1 MRDILWISPM
11 LDYLV
16 QRLVWVLTA
25 VILIEELIS
34 DQLWFQILF
43 DSFLLSDLLIKDNGL
58 SVAPG
63 RVIYR

>member
-1 MRDILWISPM
+1 M
-11 LDYLV
+11 LHDLV

-34 DQLWFQILF
+34 YQLWFQILF
-43 DSFLLSDLLIKDNGL
+43 DSFLLSNLLIKDNGL
-58 SVAPG
+58 SVAPR

>member
-1 MRDILWISPM
+1 M

-25 VILIEELIS
+25 VILIEELIG

>member
-1 MRDILWISPM
+1 M

-43 DSFLLSDLLIKDNGL
+43 DSFLLSNLFIKDNGL

>member
-1 MRDILWISPM
+1 M
-11 LDYLV
+11 LDNLV

-43 DSFLLSDLLIKDNGL
+43 DSFLLSNLLVKDNGL
-58 SVAPG
+58 SVAPR

>member
-1 MRDILWISPM
+1 M
-11 LDYLV
+11 LDNLV
-16 QRLVWVLTA
+16 QRLVWVLAA